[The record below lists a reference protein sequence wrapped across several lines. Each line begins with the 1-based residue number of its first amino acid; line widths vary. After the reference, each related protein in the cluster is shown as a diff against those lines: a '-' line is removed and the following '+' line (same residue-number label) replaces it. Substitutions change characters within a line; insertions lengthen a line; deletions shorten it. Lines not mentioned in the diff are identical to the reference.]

1 MLKIINTMALV
12 VTLMAGL
19 SSCEMKDEILGKD
32 PMSGDTGTLSLYVE
46 TGKTTKGT
54 TDQVDQFPVTITGT
68 DVEYTKKFDSYAEL
82 KQAGDVTLP
91 VGTYTIEACSPGEF
105 KSEMS
110 EPFYG
115 GKLENVKIV
124 KGQTAETSVVCTMQN
139 VKISIS
145 FTEEF
150 LATYQD
156 WTITVTDKKQ
166 DGHAKTY
173 TKAKDGETPAPVY
186 WKMDEGVET
195 IYINGTAK
203 TNGGEDVTI
212 SGTAKKSNLP
222 EFEEGD
228 DTSFVGG
235 DELKIDFN
243 PVKVEGSTPGIE
255 KDGIQITI
263 TLFNSEKNENVEI
276 PVNPGTDGGDTE
288 EPGTGEDGGD
298 EGEDGEGDTNTNP
311 TIQLP
316 ADITYSISAG
326 DAPESADA
334 IIKAPAGLESVIVK
348 IDGGNAAFRAIINDL
363 DLGGSNFTSGVDL
376 VGNSTFE
383 GIIADLG
390 AMGIDPISVPEKG
403 DTEYI
408 FPIASFFKMLN
419 IYKAT
424 DPGDSH
430 DFIITVQDKNGE
442 SVEDVLKVTIK
453 E

>member
-1 MLKIINTMALV
+1 MKAINKWALA
-12 VTLMAGL
+12 VTLLAGL

-32 PMSGDTGTLSLYVE
+32 PLTGDTGILSLYVE

-68 DVEYTKKFDSYAEL
+68 DVDFTKKFDSYAEL
-82 KQAGDVTLP
+82 KQAGNITLP

-105 KSEMS
+105 KSEMD

-156 WTITVTDKKQ
+156 WTINVTDKN
-166 DGHAKTY
+166 GHIKTY
-173 TKAKDGETPAPVY
+173 TKAADGETPAPVY
-186 WKMDEGVET
+186 WKMDESVET

-222 EFEEGD
+222 EYEEGD

-235 DELKIDFN
+235 DELKIEFS
-243 PVKVEGSTPGIE
+243 PVKVEGSTPGVLE
-255 KDGIQITI
+255 EGIQITI
-263 TLFNSEKNENVEI
+263 TLFNSEQDETVEI
-276 PVNPGTDGGDTE
+276 PVDPGTDGGDTE

-298 EGEDGEGDTNTNP
+298 EGGEEGDGGGETAAGP
-311 TIQLP
+311 TISFPQSTYTLLEDIEKNADATITAEAGLKSVKVKITAGNEGFSNALDLLVSSGIDFSTGVELVDNKP
-316 ADITYSISAG
+316 LEGVIGLIAPGLKVPSEGAPDYKFPVGSFFEVLSDAGATDSTGHIFDITVTDQNGKTASG
-326 DAPESADA
+326 
-334 IIKAPAGLESVIVK
+334 KLNVIV
-348 IDGGNAAFRAIINDL
+348 
-363 DLGGSNFTSGVDL
+363 
-376 VGNSTFE
+376 
-383 GIIADLG
+383 
-390 AMGIDPISVPEKG
+390 
-403 DTEYI
+403 TE
-408 FPIASFFKMLN
+408 
-419 IYKAT
+419 
-424 DPGDSH
+424 
-430 DFIITVQDKNGE
+430 
-442 SVEDVLKVTIK
+442 
-453 E
+453 

>member
-1 MLKIINTMALV
+1 MKAINKWALA
-12 VTLMAGL
+12 VTLLAGL

-32 PMSGDTGTLSLYVE
+32 PLTGDTGILSLYVE

-156 WTITVTDKKQ
+156 WTITVTDKS
-166 DGHAKTY
+166 GHIKTY

-203 TNGGEDVTI
+203 TNGNEDVTI

-235 DELKIDFN
+235 DELKINFN

-298 EGEDGEGDTNTNP
+298 EGEGNEKAP
-311 TIQLP
+311 TIDLP
-316 ADITYSISAG
+316 ADFSYSASTG
-326 DAPESADA
+326 DGKPASADA
-334 IIKAPAGLESVIVK
+334 WLKTPAGLKSAIVK
-348 IDGGNAAFRAIINDL
+348 IETTSPAFEATLEDVDMGGNL
-363 DLGGSNFTSGVDL
+363 LEGVEL
-376 VGNSTFE
+376 VNNT
-383 GIIADLG
+383 
-390 AMGIDPISVPEKG
+390 GIDDLFTGVGLEDRSPKPGV
-403 DTEYI
+403 TEYK
-408 FPIASFFKMLN
+408 FPVGAFFTFLDMFTGEHKFHITL
-419 IYKAT
+419 T
-424 DPGDSH
+424 D
-430 DFIITVQDKNGE
+430 N
-442 SVEDVLKVTIK
+442 EDVTVSDVLTITIT

>member
-1 MLKIINTMALV
+1 MLKIINSMALAIILV
-12 VTLMAGL
+12 AGL

-32 PMSGDTGTLSLYVE
+32 PMSGDTGILSLYVE

-145 FTEEF
+145 LTEEF

-156 WTITVTDKKQ
+156 WTINVTDKN
-166 DGHAKTY
+166 GHIKTY
-173 TKAKDGETPAPVY
+173 TKAADGETPAPVY
-186 WKMDEGVET
+186 WKMDESVET

-222 EFEEGD
+222 EYEEGD

-235 DELKIDFN
+235 DELKIEFS
-243 PVKVEGSTPGIE
+243 PVKVEGSTPGILE
-255 KDGIQITI
+255 EGIQITI
-263 TLFNSEKNENVEI
+263 TLFNSEQDETVKI
-276 PVNPGTDGGDTE
+276 PVDPGTEGGDTE

-298 EGEDGEGDTNTNP
+298 GEGGGETNP
-311 TIQLP
+311 ITISDNGTGYLTNGVTIEGDNYPTDVKVTMDVPNGIQNVYVKVESSNDYFTNAAGLMGLTNGDGMDLASDEAKELSYLFPLP
-316 ADITYSISAG
+316 EQGSSEYSFSMTVSLFQMLSNYEGKHDFTLKVIDSKG
-326 DAPESADA
+326 NSESAV
-334 IIKAPAGLESVIVK
+334 LT
-348 IDGGNAAFRAIINDL
+348 IN
-363 DLGGSNFTSGVDL
+363 
-376 VGNSTFE
+376 
-383 GIIADLG
+383 I
-390 AMGIDPISVPEKG
+390 
-403 DTEYI
+403 
-408 FPIASFFKMLN
+408 
-419 IYKAT
+419 
-424 DPGDSH
+424 
-430 DFIITVQDKNGE
+430 
-442 SVEDVLKVTIK
+442 
-453 E
+453 

>member
-1 MLKIINTMALV
+1 MKAINKWALAVAML
-12 VTLMAGL
+12 AGL
-19 SSCEMKDEILGKD
+19 ASCEMKNEILGKD
-32 PMSGDTGTLSLYVE
+32 PMTGDTGTLNLYVE

-68 DVEYTKKFDSYAEL
+68 DVEYTKKFNSYAEL

-115 GKLENVKIV
+115 GKLENVKIM

-150 LATYQD
+150 LATYRD
-156 WTITVTDKKQ
+156 WTINVTDKN
-166 DGHAKTY
+166 GHIKTY
-173 TKAKDGETPAPVY
+173 TKAADGETPAPVY
-186 WKMDEGVET
+186 WKMDESVET

-222 EFEEGD
+222 EYEEGD

-235 DELKIDFN
+235 DELKIEFS
-243 PVKVEGSTPGIE
+243 PVKVEGSTPGILE
-255 KDGIQITI
+255 EGIQITI
-263 TLFNSEKNENVEI
+263 TMFNSEENENVEI
-276 PVNPGTDGGDTE
+276 TVDPGTDGGDTE

-390 AMGIDPISVPEKG
+390 TMGIDPISVPEKG

>member
-1 MLKIINTMALV
+1 MKAINKWALAVAML
-12 VTLMAGL
+12 AGL
-19 SSCEMKDEILGKD
+19 ASCEMKNEILGKD
-32 PMSGDTGTLSLYVE
+32 PMTGDTGTLNLYVE

-166 DGHAKTY
+166 DGHIKTY
-173 TKAKDGETPAPVY
+173 TKAADGETPAPVY
-186 WKMDEGVET
+186 WKMDESVET

-203 TNGGEDVTI
+203 TIGNEDVTI
-212 SGTAKKSNLP
+212 SGTAKKSSLP
-222 EFEEGD
+222 EYEEGD

-235 DELKIDFN
+235 DELKIEFN
-243 PVKVEGSTPGIE
+243 PVKVEGSTPGILE
-255 KDGIQITI
+255 EGIQITI
-263 TLFNSEKNENVEI
+263 TMFNSEENENVEI
-276 PVNPGTDGGDTE
+276 PVDPGTEGGDTE

-348 IDGGNAAFRAIINDL
+348 IDGGNAEFRAIINDL

-390 AMGIDPISVPEKG
+390 AMGIDPISVPAKG

>member
-1 MLKIINTMALV
+1 MKAINKWALAVAML
-12 VTLMAGL
+12 AGL
-19 SSCEMKDEILGKD
+19 ASCEMKNEILGKD
-32 PMSGDTGTLSLYVE
+32 PMTGDTGTLNLYVE

-145 FTEEF
+145 LTEEF

-166 DGHAKTY
+166 DGHIKTY
-173 TKAKDGETPAPVY
+173 TKAADGETPAPVY
-186 WKMDEGVET
+186 WKMDESVET

-203 TNGGEDVTI
+203 TNGGETVTI
-212 SGTAKKSNLP
+212 SGTAKKTNLP
-222 EFEEGD
+222 EYEEGD

-235 DELKIDFN
+235 DELKIEFS
-243 PVKVEGSTPGIE
+243 PVKVEGSTPGVLE
-255 KDGIQITI
+255 EGIQITI
-263 TLFNSEKNENVEI
+263 TMFNSEKNENVEI
-276 PVNPGTDGGDTE
+276 SVDPGTDGGDTE

-298 EGEDGEGDTNTNP
+298 GEGEDGDGGGETAAGP
-311 TIQLP
+311 TISFPQSTYTLP
-316 ADITYSISAG
+316 DDSIKN
-326 DAPESADA
+326 ADA
-334 IIKAPAGLESVIVK
+334 TITAEAGLKSVKIQIIGGNKMFQSIVEKQFGAEPFELIGNDTLGKIFEDLEMDIKLPTEATTNYKFPVGEFFDILSSMGPTDEPDGHTFEITVTDQNGKTASGKLSVIV
-348 IDGGNAAFRAIINDL
+348 
-363 DLGGSNFTSGVDL
+363 
-376 VGNSTFE
+376 
-383 GIIADLG
+383 
-390 AMGIDPISVPEKG
+390 
-403 DTEYI
+403 TE
-408 FPIASFFKMLN
+408 
-419 IYKAT
+419 
-424 DPGDSH
+424 
-430 DFIITVQDKNGE
+430 
-442 SVEDVLKVTIK
+442 
-453 E
+453 

>member
-1 MLKIINTMALV
+1 MKAINKWALAVAML
-12 VTLMAGL
+12 AGL
-19 SSCEMKDEILGKD
+19 ASCEMKNEILGKD
-32 PMSGDTGTLSLYVE
+32 PMTGDTGTLNLYVE

-115 GKLENVKIV
+115 GKVENVKIV

-166 DGHAKTY
+166 DGHIKIY
-173 TKAKDGETPAPVY
+173 TKAADGETPAPVY
-186 WKMDEGVET
+186 WKMDESVET

-222 EFEEGD
+222 EYEEGD

-235 DELKIDFN
+235 DELKIEFS
-243 PVKVEGSTPGIE
+243 PVKVEGSTPGVLE
-255 KDGIQITI
+255 EGIQITI
-263 TLFNSEKNENVEI
+263 TLFNSEQDENVEI

-298 EGEDGEGDTNTNP
+298 EGEGNEKAP
-311 TIQLP
+311 TIDLP
-316 ADITYSISAG
+316 ADFSYSASTG
-326 DAPESADA
+326 DGKPASADA
-334 IIKAPAGLESVIVK
+334 WLKTPAGLKSAIVK
-348 IDGGNAAFRAIINDL
+348 IETTSPAFEATLEDVDMGGNL
-363 DLGGSNFTSGVDL
+363 LEGVEL
-376 VGNSTFE
+376 VNNT
-383 GIIADLG
+383 
-390 AMGIDPISVPEKG
+390 GIDDLFTGVGLEDRSPKPGV
-403 DTEYI
+403 TEYK
-408 FPIASFFKMLN
+408 FPVGAFFTFLDMFTGEHKFHITL
-419 IYKAT
+419 T
-424 DPGDSH
+424 D
-430 DFIITVQDKNGE
+430 N
-442 SVEDVLKVTIK
+442 EDVTVSDVLTITIT

>member
-1 MLKIINTMALV
+1 MKAINKWALAVAML
-12 VTLMAGL
+12 AGL
-19 SSCEMKDEILGKD
+19 ASCEMKNEILGKD
-32 PMSGDTGTLSLYVE
+32 PMTGDTGTLNLYVE

-145 FTEEF
+145 LTEEF

-156 WTITVTDKKQ
+156 WTINVTDKN
-166 DGHAKTY
+166 GHIKTY
-173 TKAKDGETPAPVY
+173 TKAADGETPAPVY
-186 WKMDEGVET
+186 WKMDESVET

-222 EFEEGD
+222 EYEEGD

-235 DELKIDFN
+235 DELKIEFN
-243 PVKVEGSTPGIE
+243 PVKVEGSTQGILE
-255 KDGIQITI
+255 EGIQITI
-263 TLFNSEKNENVEI
+263 TMFNSEKNENVEI
-276 PVNPGTDGGDTE
+276 TVDPGTDGGDTE

-298 EGEDGEGDTNTNP
+298 EGGEDGDGGGETAAGP
-311 TIQLP
+311 TISFPQSTYTLP
-316 ADITYSISAG
+316 D
-326 DAPESADA
+326 DAIKNADA
-334 IIKAPAGLESVIVK
+334 TITAEAELKSVKIQIIGGNKMFQSIVEIQFGAEPFELIGNDTLGKIFEDLEMDIKLPTEATTNYKFPVGEFFDILSSMGPTDEPDGHTFEITVTDQNGKTASGKLSVIV
-348 IDGGNAAFRAIINDL
+348 
-363 DLGGSNFTSGVDL
+363 
-376 VGNSTFE
+376 
-383 GIIADLG
+383 
-390 AMGIDPISVPEKG
+390 
-403 DTEYI
+403 TE
-408 FPIASFFKMLN
+408 
-419 IYKAT
+419 
-424 DPGDSH
+424 
-430 DFIITVQDKNGE
+430 
-442 SVEDVLKVTIK
+442 
-453 E
+453 

>member
-1 MLKIINTMALV
+1 MKAINKWALAVAML
-12 VTLMAGL
+12 AGL
-19 SSCEMKDEILGKD
+19 ASCEMKNEILGKD
-32 PMSGDTGTLSLYVE
+32 PMTGDTGTLNLYVE

-145 FTEEF
+145 LTEEF

-156 WTITVTDKKQ
+156 WTINVTDKN
-166 DGHAKTY
+166 GHIKTY
-173 TKAKDGETPAPVY
+173 TKAADGETPAPVY
-186 WKMDEGVET
+186 WKMDESVET

-222 EFEEGD
+222 EYEEGD

-235 DELKIDFN
+235 DELKIEFN
-243 PVKVEGSTPGIE
+243 PVKVEGSTPGILE
-255 KDGIQITI
+255 EGIQITI
-263 TLFNSEKNENVEI
+263 TMFNSEKNENVEFT
-276 PVNPGTDGGDTE
+276 VDPGTDGGDTE

-298 EGEDGEGDTNTNP
+298 EGGEDGDGGGETAAGP
-311 TIQLP
+311 TISFPQSTYTLP
-316 ADITYSISAG
+316 D
-326 DAPESADA
+326 DAIKNADA
-334 IIKAPAGLESVIVK
+334 TITAEAELKSVKIQIIGGNKMFQSIVEIQFGAEPFELIGNDTLGKIFEDLEMDIKLPTEATTNYKFPVGEFFDILSSMGPTDEPDGHTFEITVTDQNGKTASGKLSVIV
-348 IDGGNAAFRAIINDL
+348 
-363 DLGGSNFTSGVDL
+363 
-376 VGNSTFE
+376 
-383 GIIADLG
+383 
-390 AMGIDPISVPEKG
+390 
-403 DTEYI
+403 TE
-408 FPIASFFKMLN
+408 
-419 IYKAT
+419 
-424 DPGDSH
+424 
-430 DFIITVQDKNGE
+430 
-442 SVEDVLKVTIK
+442 
-453 E
+453 

>member
-1 MLKIINTMALV
+1 MKAINKWTLAVAML
-12 VTLMAGL
+12 AGL
-19 SSCEMKDEILGKD
+19 TSCEMKNEILGKD
-32 PMSGDTGTLSLYVE
+32 PMTGDTGTLNLYVE

-68 DVEYTKKFDSYAEL
+68 DVEYTKTFDSYAEL
-82 KQAGDVTLP
+82 QQAGDVTLP

-115 GKLENVKIV
+115 GKVENVKIV

-145 FTEEF
+145 LTEEF

-156 WTITVTDKKQ
+156 WTINVTDKN
-166 DGHAKTY
+166 GHIKTY
-173 TKAKDGETPAPVY
+173 TKAADGETPAPVY
-186 WKMDEGVET
+186 WKMDESVET

-222 EFEEGD
+222 EYEEGD

-235 DELKIDFN
+235 DELKIEFS
-243 PVKVEGSTPGIE
+243 PVKVEGSTPGVLE
-255 KDGIQITI
+255 EGIQITI

-276 PVNPGTDGGDTE
+276 PVDPGTDGGDTE

-298 EGEDGEGDTNTNP
+298 EGGEEGDGGGETAAGP
-311 TIQLP
+311 TISFPQSTYTLP
-316 ADITYSISAG
+316 D
-326 DAPESADA
+326 DAEKNADA
-334 IIKAPAGLESVIVK
+334 TITAEAGLKSVKVK
-348 IDGGNAAFRAIINDL
+348 ITAGNEGFSNAL
-363 DLGGSNFTSGVDL
+363 DLLVSSGIDFSTGVELVDNKPL
-376 VGNSTFE
+376 EGVI
-383 GIIADLG
+383 GIIAPGLKVPSEG
-390 AMGIDPISVPEKG
+390 ATDDYK
-403 DTEYI
+403 
-408 FPIASFFKMLN
+408 FPVGSFFEVLSDAG
-419 IYKAT
+419 AT
-424 DPGDSH
+424 DSTGHIFD
-430 DFIITVQDKNGE
+430 ITVTDQNGKTA
-442 SVEDVLKVTIK
+442 SGKLNVIVT

>member
-1 MLKIINTMALV
+1 MKTMNKWMWA
-12 VTLMAGL
+12 VTLLFGL
-19 SSCEMKDEILGKD
+19 ASCEMKDEILGKD
-32 PMSGDTGTLSLYVE
+32 PMTGDTGTLSLSVE
-46 TGKTTKGT
+46 TGKVTRGT
-54 TDQVDQFPVTITGT
+54 TDQVDQFPVVITGK
-68 DVEYTKKFDSYAEL
+68 DVEYTQKFDSYAEL
-82 KQAGDVTLP
+82 KQAGKVKLP

-105 KSEMS
+105 KSEMT

-115 GKLENVKIV
+115 GEQDVKIQKDV
-124 KGQTAETSVVCTMQN
+124 TSETSVVCTMQN
-139 VKISIS
+139 VKISIEL
-145 FTEEF
+145 TDEF

-156 WTITVTDKKQ
+156 WTITVTDKN
-166 DGHAKTY
+166 GHIKTY
-173 TKAKDGETPAPVY
+173 TKAADGETPAPVY

-203 TNGGEDVTI
+203 TNGNENEDVTI

-235 DELKIDFN
+235 DELKIDFT

-263 TLFNSEKNENVEI
+263 TLFNSEKNENVKI

-298 EGEDGEGDTNTNP
+298 EGGEGDTNTAP

-316 ADITYSISAG
+316 ADITYSISAE
-326 DAPESADA
+326 DAPKSADA

-348 IDGGNAAFRAIINDL
+348 IDGGNAAFRAVINDL

-376 VGNSTFE
+376 VGNDTFE

-390 AMGIDPISVPEKG
+390 MMGIDPISVPEEG

-430 DFIITVQDKNGE
+430 DFIITVQDKNGKN
-442 SVEDVLKVTIK
+442 VEDVLKVTIN

>member
-1 MLKIINTMALV
+1 MKTMNKWMWA
-12 VTLMAGL
+12 VTLLFGL
-19 SSCEMKDEILGKD
+19 ASCEMKDEILGKD
-32 PMSGDTGTLSLYVE
+32 PMTGDTGTLSLSVE
-46 TGKTTKGT
+46 TGKVTRGT
-54 TDQVDQFPVTITGT
+54 TDQVDQFPVVITGK
-68 DVEYTKKFDSYAEL
+68 DVEYTQKFDSYAEL
-82 KQAGDVTLP
+82 KQAGEVKLP

-115 GKLENVKIV
+115 GEQEVKIQKDV
-124 KGQTAETSVVCTMQN
+124 TSETSVVCTMQN
-139 VKISIS
+139 VKISIEL
-145 FTEEF
+145 TEEF

-156 WTITVTDKKQ
+156 WTINVTDKKQ
-166 DGHAKTY
+166 NGHAKTY
-173 TKAKDGETPAPVY
+173 TKEADGDTPAPVY

-235 DELKIDFN
+235 DELKIDFT

-298 EGEDGEGDTNTNP
+298 EGGEGGETNSITISDNGTGYLTNGVTVEGENYP
-311 TIQLP
+311 TDVEIVMNVPNGIQNVYVKVESNNQFFTNAAGTLGLTNGDGMDLTSDEAKDLSDLFQLP
-316 ADITYSISAG
+316 DQGSSEYSFSMTVSLFQMLSNYEG
-326 DAPESADA
+326 KHNFTLKVVDSKGNSESAV
-334 IIKAPAGLESVIVK
+334 LT
-348 IDGGNAAFRAIINDL
+348 IN
-363 DLGGSNFTSGVDL
+363 
-376 VGNSTFE
+376 
-383 GIIADLG
+383 I
-390 AMGIDPISVPEKG
+390 
-403 DTEYI
+403 
-408 FPIASFFKMLN
+408 
-419 IYKAT
+419 
-424 DPGDSH
+424 
-430 DFIITVQDKNGE
+430 
-442 SVEDVLKVTIK
+442 
-453 E
+453 

>member
-1 MLKIINTMALV
+1 MKAINKWTLAVAML
-12 VTLMAGL
+12 AGL
-19 SSCEMKDEILGKD
+19 ASCEMKNEILGKD
-32 PMSGDTGTLSLYVE
+32 PMTGDTGTLNLYVE

-166 DGHAKTY
+166 DGHIKTY
-173 TKAKDGETPAPVY
+173 TKAADGETPAPVY
-186 WKMDEGVET
+186 WKMDESVET

-222 EFEEGD
+222 EYEEGD

-235 DELKIDFN
+235 DELKIEFS
-243 PVKVEGSTPGIE
+243 PVKVEGSTPGVLE
-255 KDGIQITI
+255 EGIQITI
-263 TLFNSEKNENVEI
+263 TMFNSEENKNVEI

-298 EGEDGEGDTNTNP
+298 EGEGNEKAP
-311 TIQLP
+311 TIDLP
-316 ADITYSISAG
+316 ADFSYSASTG
-326 DAPESADA
+326 DGKPASADA
-334 IIKAPAGLESVIVK
+334 WLKTPAGLKSAIVK
-348 IDGGNAAFRAIINDL
+348 IETTSPAFEATLEDVDMGGNL
-363 DLGGSNFTSGVDL
+363 LEGVEL
-376 VGNSTFE
+376 VNNT
-383 GIIADLG
+383 
-390 AMGIDPISVPEKG
+390 GIDDLFTGVGLEDRSPKPGV
-403 DTEYI
+403 TEYK
-408 FPIASFFKMLN
+408 FPVGAFFTFLDMFPGTHKFHITL
-419 IYKAT
+419 T
-424 DPGDSH
+424 D
-430 DFIITVQDKNGE
+430 N
-442 SVEDVLKVTIK
+442 EDVTVSDVLTITIT

>member
-1 MLKIINTMALV
+1 MKAINKWTLAVAL
-12 VTLMAGL
+12 LAGL

-32 PMSGDTGTLSLYVE
+32 PLTGDTGILSLYVE

-82 KQAGDVTLP
+82 KQAGNVTLP

-115 GKLENVKIV
+115 GKVENVKIE

-156 WTITVTDKKQ
+156 WTINVTDKS
-166 DGHAKTY
+166 GHIETY
-173 TKAKDGETPAPVY
+173 TKAEDGDTPAPVY
-186 WKMDEGVET
+186 WKMDENVET

-203 TNGGEDVTI
+203 TIGNEDVTI

-222 EFEEGD
+222 EYEEGD

-235 DELKIDFN
+235 DELKIEFS
-243 PVKVEGSTPGIE
+243 PVKVEGSTPGILE
-255 KDGIQITI
+255 DGIQITI
-263 TLFNSEKNENVEI
+263 TMFNSEKNENVEI
-276 PVNPGTDGGDTE
+276 PVDPGTEGGDTE

-298 EGEDGEGDTNTNP
+298 EDEEEGDGGGETNSITISDNGTGYLTNGVTIEGDNYP
-311 TIQLP
+311 TDVKVIMDVPNGIQNVYVKVESSNNFFTNAAGIMGLTNGDGMDLASDEAKELSDLFQLP
-316 ADITYSISAG
+316 NQGSSEYSFSMTVSLFQMLSNYEG
-326 DAPESADA
+326 EHNFTLKVVDSMGNSESAVLT
-334 IIKAPAGLESVIVK
+334 INIK
-348 IDGGNAAFRAIINDL
+348 
-363 DLGGSNFTSGVDL
+363 
-376 VGNSTFE
+376 
-383 GIIADLG
+383 
-390 AMGIDPISVPEKG
+390 
-403 DTEYI
+403 
-408 FPIASFFKMLN
+408 
-419 IYKAT
+419 
-424 DPGDSH
+424 
-430 DFIITVQDKNGE
+430 
-442 SVEDVLKVTIK
+442 
-453 E
+453 

>member
-1 MLKIINTMALV
+1 MKAINKWALA
-12 VTLMAGL
+12 VTLLAGL

-32 PMSGDTGTLSLYVE
+32 PLTGDTGILSLYVE

-166 DGHAKTY
+166 DGHIKTY
-173 TKAKDGETPAPVY
+173 TKAADGETPAPVY
-186 WKMDEGVET
+186 WKMDESVET

-222 EFEEGD
+222 EYEEGD

-235 DELKIDFN
+235 DELKIEFS
-243 PVKVEGSTPGIE
+243 PVKVEGSTPGILE
-255 KDGIQITI
+255 EGIQITI
-263 TLFNSEKNENVEI
+263 TMFNSEKNENVEI
-276 PVNPGTDGGDTE
+276 SVDPGTDGGDTE

-298 EGEDGEGDTNTNP
+298 EGGEEGDGGGETTAEP
-311 TIQLP
+311 TISFPQSTYTLP
-316 ADITYSISAG
+316 ADTTKN
-326 DAPESADA
+326 ADA
-334 IIKAPAGLESVIVK
+334 TIMAEAGLKSVKVK
-348 IDGGNAAFRAIINDL
+348 ITGGNDKFATAVAGMF
-363 DLGGSNFTSGVDL
+363 GGTEPFELIGNTQLSGIF
-376 VGNSTFE
+376 SK
-383 GIIADLG
+383 
-390 AMGIDPISVPEKG
+390 MQISLPNTN
-403 DTEYI
+403 DTEYVFPVGNFFSLLAADSFGPTTTDDGHI
-408 FPIASFFKMLN
+408 FE
-419 IYKAT
+419 
-424 DPGDSH
+424 
-430 DFIITVQDKNGE
+430 ITVTDQNDKTVSGKLN
-442 SVEDVLKVTIK
+442 VIVT

>member
-1 MLKIINTMALV
+1 MKAINKWALA
-12 VTLMAGL
+12 VTLLAGL

-32 PMSGDTGTLSLYVE
+32 PLTGDTGILSLYVE

-68 DVEYTKKFDSYAEL
+68 DVDFTKKFDSYAEL
-82 KQAGDVTLP
+82 KQAGNITLP

-105 KSEMS
+105 KSEMD

-156 WTITVTDKKQ
+156 WTINVTDKN
-166 DGHAKTY
+166 GHIKTY
-173 TKAKDGETPAPVY
+173 TKAADGETPAPVY

-203 TNGGEDVTI
+203 TNGNEDVTI

-228 DTSFVGG
+228 DIYFVGG

-298 EGEDGEGDTNTNP
+298 EGEGNEKAP
-311 TIQLP
+311 TIDLP
-316 ADITYSISAG
+316 ADFSYSASTG
-326 DAPESADA
+326 DGKPASADA
-334 IIKAPAGLESVIVK
+334 WLKTPAGLKSAIVK
-348 IDGGNAAFRAIINDL
+348 IETTSPAFEATLEDVDMGGNL
-363 DLGGSNFTSGVDL
+363 LEGVEL
-376 VGNSTFE
+376 VNNT
-383 GIIADLG
+383 
-390 AMGIDPISVPEKG
+390 GIDDLFTGVGLEDRSPKPGV
-403 DTEYI
+403 TEYK
-408 FPIASFFKMLN
+408 FPVGAFFMFLDMFTGEHKFHITL
-419 IYKAT
+419 T
-424 DPGDSH
+424 DNENV
-430 DFIITVQDKNGE
+430 TV
-442 SVEDVLKVTIK
+442 SDVLTITIT

>member
-1 MLKIINTMALV
+1 MKTMNKWMWA
-12 VTLMAGL
+12 VTLLFGL
-19 SSCEMKDEILGKD
+19 ASCEMKDEILGRD
-32 PMSGDTGTLSLYVE
+32 PMTGDTGTLSLSVE
-46 TGKTTKGT
+46 TGKVTRGT
-54 TDQVDQFPVTITGT
+54 TDQVDQFPVVITGK

-82 KQAGDVTLP
+82 KQAGEVKLP

-105 KSEMS
+105 KSEMT

-115 GKLENVKIV
+115 GEQEVKIQKDV
-124 KGQTAETSVVCTMQN
+124 TSETSVVCTMQN
-139 VKISIS
+139 VKISIKL
-145 FTEEF
+145 TDEF

-166 DGHAKTY
+166 NGHAKTY

-235 DELKIDFN
+235 DELKIDFT
-243 PVKVEGSTPGIE
+243 PVKVEDSTPGILE
-255 KDGIQITI
+255 EGIQITI

-298 EGEDGEGDTNTNP
+298 EGEENEKAP
-311 TIQLP
+311 TINLP
-316 ADITYSISAG
+316 ADFSYSKSTGEGKPAN
-326 DAPESADA
+326 ADA
-334 IIKAPAGLESVIVK
+334 YLKTPNGLKSAVVKIETTNEDFKATLNEVKMGGNLLEGVELVNNTSFDDLFESVGLEDRSPQP
-348 IDGGNAAFRAIINDL
+348 
-363 DLGGSNFTSGVDL
+363 
-376 VGNSTFE
+376 
-383 GIIADLG
+383 G
-390 AMGIDPISVPEKG
+390 A
-403 DTEYI
+403 TEYK
-408 FPIASFFKMLN
+408 FPVGAFFTFLDMFTGEHKFHITL
-419 IYKAT
+419 T
-424 DPGDSH
+424 D
-430 DFIITVQDKNGE
+430 N
-442 SVEDVLKVTIK
+442 EDVTVSDVLTITIT

>member
-1 MLKIINTMALV
+1 MKAINKWALAVAML
-12 VTLMAGL
+12 AGL
-19 SSCEMKDEILGKD
+19 ASCEMKNEILGKD
-32 PMSGDTGTLSLYVE
+32 PMTGDTGTLNLYVE

-145 FTEEF
+145 LTEEF

-166 DGHAKTY
+166 DGHIKIY
-173 TKAKDGETPAPVY
+173 TKAADGETPAPVY
-186 WKMDEGVET
+186 WKMDESVET

-222 EFEEGD
+222 EYEEGD

-235 DELKIDFN
+235 DELKIEFS
-243 PVKVEGSTPGIE
+243 PVKVEGSTPGILE
-255 KDGIQITI
+255 EGIQITI
-263 TLFNSEKNENVEI
+263 TMFNSEKDENVEI
-276 PVNPGTDGGDTE
+276 TVDPGTDGGDTE

-298 EGEDGEGDTNTNP
+298 GEGEGEGGGETNP
-311 TIQLP
+311 ITISDNGTGYLTNGVTIEEDKYPTDVKVTMDVPNGIQNVYVKVESSNDYFTNAAGLMGLTNGDGMDLASDEAKELSYLFPLP
-316 ADITYSISAG
+316 EQGSSEYSFSMTVSLFQMLSNYEGKHDFTLKVIDSKG
-326 DAPESADA
+326 NSESAV
-334 IIKAPAGLESVIVK
+334 LT
-348 IDGGNAAFRAIINDL
+348 IN
-363 DLGGSNFTSGVDL
+363 
-376 VGNSTFE
+376 
-383 GIIADLG
+383 I
-390 AMGIDPISVPEKG
+390 
-403 DTEYI
+403 
-408 FPIASFFKMLN
+408 
-419 IYKAT
+419 
-424 DPGDSH
+424 
-430 DFIITVQDKNGE
+430 
-442 SVEDVLKVTIK
+442 
-453 E
+453 